1 MVHFFSLTNCLSVC
15 SQSVIEALKVI
26 GHRVTD
32 YEYFFNVVNAV
43 AKEDGCITAVS
54 DARKQGKSAGY

>member
-1 MVHFFSLTNCLSVC
+1 
-15 SQSVIEALKVI
+15 VIEALKII